1 MSTPSLHPTRVPAM
15 HTNFLHTVIHKATL
29 NSYKI
34 EAKEIQL
41 DAVFNLVGGKNTF
54 LLAVAGFGKSQIPEI
69 YSNLLVQ
76 SGRGVVLVPNLLE
89 LLGDNQVHDK
99 ELAGLTTI
107 NFIKLAF
114 NATEVQKITNG
125 DYNYIYLSPEIFL
138 NRKMWEEVYFSG
150 VFQKRSELVVADE
163 NHIIYQWGIFK
174 SNKGCMKYGSLGGH
188 LLLWKDMPI
197 LIVLIQ
203 ESLKLEE
210 NNITIL
216 SSKNRTLQIM
226 KVPDA
231 ACWTCN
237 SWGNLQFMFSNNL
250 ANEVYPLVL
259 CIIALGMGQIW
270 LGARHLI
277 HVGCGDP
284 WAIFQMMGQCGW
296 DGCAGLA
303 ILFVKKNRVNGKN
316 KLSNFTSGVEQ
327 SNDNHM
333 DTLAITPLQ
342 ILK

>member
-1 MSTPSLHPTRVPAM
+1 M
-15 HTNFLHTVIHKATL
+15 IHKATL

-150 VFQKRSELVVADE
+150 VFQKRLELVVADE

-174 SNKGCMKYGSLGGH
+174 SNKSCMK
-188 LLLWKDMPI
+188 
-197 LIVLIQ
+197 V
-203 ESLKLEE
+203 
-210 NNITIL
+210 
-216 SSKNRTLQIM
+216 TLFCYE
-226 KVPDA
+226 D
-231 ACWTCN
+231 
-237 SWGNLQFMFSNNL
+237 
-250 ANEVYPLVL
+250 
-259 CIIALGMGQIW
+259 
-270 LGARHLI
+270 
-277 HVGCGDP
+277 
-284 WAIFQMMGQCGW
+284 
-296 DGCAGLA
+296 
-303 ILFVKKNRVNGKN
+303 
-316 KLSNFTSGVEQ
+316 
-327 SNDNHM
+327 
-333 DTLAITPLQ
+333 
-342 ILK
+342 